1 MSQMIAAA
9 LANDWPTARELNARY
24 FALMQAHFI
33 EPSPAPIKAT
43 LAILGRCSETL
54 RLPMV
59 PVTDPTRTKL
69 ASILQGLNLLPSAEP
84 ALSRVP

>member
-9 LANDWPTARELNARY
+9 LANDWLTARALNARY
-24 FALMQAHFI
+24 FALMQAHFL
-33 EPSPAPIKAT
+33 EPSPAPIKAV
-43 LAILGRCSETL
+43 LALLGRCSETL

-69 ASILQGLNLLPSAEP
+69 KSLLHDLDLLPSAEGAHP
-84 ALSRVP
+84 RRT

>member
-9 LANDWPTARELNARY
+9 LANDWLTARDLNKRY
-24 FALMQAHFI
+24 FTLMQAHFL

-43 LAILGRCSETL
+43 LALLGQCSETL

-59 PVTDPTRTKL
+59 PVTEPTRTKL
-69 ASILQGLNLLPSAEP
+69 ASILHSLNLLPNNPSA
-84 ALSRVP
+84 